1 MTTATKEKTYTI
13 TQKERRTLE
22 NIEGQL
28 IALSDITNALDQYSP
43 IALLLTPILE
53 NFQDISPEEEGGAQ

>member
-13 TQKERRTLE
+13 TKKERRTLE

-28 IALSDITNALDQYSP
+28 IALSDITNALDKYSP
-43 IALLLTPILE
+43 IALLLTPIIE
-53 NFQDISPEEEGGAQ
+53 RFDTIRPEENGGDA